1 MSEAG
6 NELDE
11 LLDEFVQSL
20 VRDVE
25 GLPEAPAPFG
35 AVRLTPEEQL
45 ARYAS
50 VREDPAF
57 WAQALAER
65 GLDETLR
72 YARTMERRLGDA
84 GTDSDTNAGQSV

>member
-1 MSEAG
+1 MSEG
-6 NELDE
+6 QNELDE
-11 LLDEFVQSL
+11 LLEEFVQSL

-35 AVRLTPEEQL
+35 AVRLTAEEQL

-50 VREDPAF
+50 VRDDPAF
-57 WAQALAER
+57 WAQALAEQ

-72 YARTMERRLGDA
+72 YAQTMERRLRHA
-84 GTDSDTNAGQSV
+84 GTDTNADAGERV